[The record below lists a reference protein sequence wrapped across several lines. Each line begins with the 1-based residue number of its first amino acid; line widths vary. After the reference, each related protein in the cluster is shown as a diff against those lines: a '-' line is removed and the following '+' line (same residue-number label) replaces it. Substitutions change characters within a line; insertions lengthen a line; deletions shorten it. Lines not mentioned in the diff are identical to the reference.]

1 MPTLLYDLGKT
12 LPFSGPQFLHLL
24 DDPSGSC
31 CLHPTPTLSTLSHL
45 HLPLVG
51 QQAVTK
57 SMACS

>member
-1 MPTLLYDLGKT
+1 MLTLLYDFGKT

-24 DDPSGSC
+24 GDPSGSC

-51 QQAVTK
+51 GG
-57 SMACS
+57 SD